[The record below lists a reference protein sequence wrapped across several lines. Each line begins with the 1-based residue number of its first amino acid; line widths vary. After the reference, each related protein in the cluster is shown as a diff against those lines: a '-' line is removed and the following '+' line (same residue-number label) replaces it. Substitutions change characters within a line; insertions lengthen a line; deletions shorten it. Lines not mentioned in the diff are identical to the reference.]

1 MMMDVGIIAM
11 HYVGTY
17 AMQIQLAIQYNLF
30 LLLISF
36 AISIFISLAVII
48 IIYKISLYKNQETAK
63 QIRFQKNLFLQ
74 ARDGLG
80 GGQLVALVIP
90 GALLI
95 LLTALHAS
103 IFDARLAEQN
113 AVMVMKLKQLNHS
126 LIGHY

>member
-48 IIYKISLYKNQETAK
+48 IIYKIGLYKNQETAK

-80 GGQLVALVIP
+80 GDQLVALVIP

-95 LLTALHAS
+95 LLTALHTA